1 MFSFQWLFLRSNLD
15 SSQPRLRQITRKE
28 KHYICR
34 TKHSGGDGVTQQPR
48 RKTYATTGQ
57 NCTCTGCAH
66 AYKISMAINAMHTNG
81 TPYEPPMSNLAT
93 EPIPKHSTLAA
104 SYMQS
109 LARVKTKRHQFRG
122 CIKRPTLLHSSWHAV
137 EMHDRA

>member
-1 MFSFQWLFLRSNLD
+1 VALLKKQLGLFSTKTQANNKE
-15 SSQPRLRQITRKE
+15 RKTL
-28 KHYICR
+28 HLQNI